1 MLTTTISDFRKD
13 IKTYFDK
20 VTENYETL
28 IINRGKDTGIV
39 IISLDEYSAIQKKMS
54 SFNEIE
60 LNKTDIS
67 DLKGKI
73 NFRDDYN
80 YKEMRKN

>member
-1 MLTTTISDFRKD
+1 MLTTTISDFRKNL
-13 IKTYFDK
+13 KTYFDK
-20 VTENYETL
+20 VIESNETI
-28 IINRGKDTGIV
+28 IINRGEGKGVV
-39 IISLDEYSAIQKKMS
+39 ILSLDEYSAIQKKIS

-73 NFRDDYN
+73 NFRENYN